1 MSQVALVAAN
11 IETKYKAQVIRTL
24 VSGIANITNKTI
36 GVLVKGRMLQAGMG
50 IGSMTDD
57 TFTQRLTIA
66 RSLSQVTNL
75 IREDPEII
83 TKKEKD

>member
-1 MSQVALVAAN
+1 
-11 IETKYKAQVIRTL
+11 
-24 VSGIANITNKTI
+24 
-36 GVLVKGRMLQAGMG
+36 MG